1 METDSIETG
10 LRKVIRKDRLA
21 SPLRVSS
28 PSRSMASSSTGDRT
42 PRAGSVVRENSN
54 LSKTSSGSKTP
65 KDSNSSP
72 EGSPLNRAG
81 SMRKGNGSYGT
92 VRKSTPTGSLS
103 KALSPI
109 PISNS
114 TKTSVGGSATWNGR
128 QTRRRAS
135 IQTDTFLDP
144 RSTPV
149 TCTSTPSF
157 SRKSPGRQSLQSRP
171 NLNGGIQY
179 DRNGRRIRGSATG
192 TASLQS
198 SPTKVTNPLLDQILQ
213 KLGDLKDERQMVQK
227 LQGLLR
233 DYQASS
239 TDGAANMDF
248 AKMWV
253 DSNGTM
259 TVPQD
264 VQVSVTPRKDPK
276 PQEGCSRIPVPRTV
290 SYKRPMSVAS
300 DSV

>member
-1 METDSIETG
+1 MSYRTNNQLMTHLSVSETHDFPLPVSEQPPKTEPEERSGVETDSIETG

-28 PSRSMASSSTGDRT
+28 PSRSTASSSTDDRT
-42 PRAGSVVRENSN
+42 PRAGSVARENSN

-72 EGSPLNRAG
+72 EGSPLNRGG
-81 SMRKGNGSYGT
+81 SMRNRGNGT
-92 VRKSTPTGSLS
+92 VRKSTPSGSLS

-109 PISNS
+109 PIPSF
-114 TKTSVGGSATWNGR
+114 TKTTSFGGSATWNGR

-144 RSTPV
+144 SSTPA
-149 TCTSTPSF
+149 TCATTPSF

-171 NLNGGIQY
+171 SLNGVQY
-179 DRNGRRIRGSATG
+179 DRNGRRIRASATG

-233 DYQASS
+233 DYQATS
-239 TDGAANMDF
+239 TDRAANMDF
-248 AKMWV
+248 AKCGW
-253 DSNGTM
+253 
-259 TVPQD
+259 TV
-264 VQVSVTPRKDPK
+264 TGR
-276 PQEGCSRIPVPRTV
+276 
-290 SYKRPMSVAS
+290 
-300 DSV
+300 